1 MAGNRVGYIRVSTFE
16 QNTDRQLEGVQVDKA
31 FTDKISGKD
40 TNRPGLKSLL
50 DYVREGDTVVVHSF
64 DRLARNLDDLRKLV
78 FDLVERG
85 ITVEF
90 VKENLRYTND
100 PNDLYGKLI
109 LSVLGSFAEFERSLI
124 RQRQLEG
131 IEAAKKKGVYTGRKR
146 ALSPSEILDLQKK
159 ATAKKAVKS
168 KIAREY
174 GITRETLYQYLKLEV
189 KNDGL
194 AEEDA
199 LGLAMEGQMP

>member
-1 MAGNRVGYIRVSTFE
+1 M
-16 QNTDRQLEGVQVDKA
+16 EGVQTDKV

-50 DYVREGDTVVVHSF
+50 DYVREGDTVIVHSF

-78 FDLVERG
+78 FDLVQRG

-194 AEEDA
+194 AEEGA

>member
-1 MAGNRVGYIRVSTFE
+1 MPGNRVGYIRVSTFE
-16 QNTDRQLEGVQVDKA
+16 QNTDRQLDGVQADKV

-50 DYVREGDTVVVHSF
+50 EYVREGDTVIVHSF

-78 FDLVERG
+78 FDLVEKG

-146 ALSPSEILDLQKK
+146 ALSPPEIVDLQKK

-174 GITRETLYQYLKLEV
+174 GITRETLYQYLKLDV
-189 KNDGL
+189 KIDDL

-199 LGLAMEGQMP
+199 LGLTRGG

>member
-1 MAGNRVGYIRVSTFE
+1 M
-16 QNTDRQLEGVQVDKA
+16 
-31 FTDKISGKD
+31 
-40 TNRPGLKSLL
+40 
-50 DYVREGDTVVVHSF
+50 
-64 DRLARNLDDLRKLV
+64 
-78 FDLVERG
+78 
-85 ITVEF
+85 
-90 VKENLRYTND
+90 ENLRYTND

-146 ALSPSEILDLQKK
+146 ALSPSEIVDLQKK
-159 ATAKKAVKS
+159 AAAKKAVKS

-189 KNDGL
+189 KIDGL

-199 LGLAMEGQMP
+199 LGLTGGG

>member
-1 MAGNRVGYIRVSTFE
+1 M
-16 QNTDRQLEGVQVDKA
+16 EGVQTDKV

-50 DYVREGDTVVVHSF
+50 DYVREGDTVIVHSF

-78 FDLVERG
+78 FDLVEKG
-85 ITVEF
+85 VTVEF
-90 VKENLRYTND
+90 VKENLRYKND

-131 IEAAKKKGVYTGRKR
+131 IEAAKKV
-146 ALSPSEILDLQKK
+146 
-159 ATAKKAVKS
+159 VKS

-194 AEEDA
+194 AEEGA